1 MDPKLVLK
9 TCVFCVLF
17 VMTLGMYMIFDIN
30 VHCIFYVINYQCQT
44 EIDTKHPL
52 VKGIRICPID
62 GARPFPRGNVNPL
75 NCCSLTYCLIVKLTC
90 HCLKLKSGICI
101 YLQV

>member
-17 VMTLGMYMIFDIN
+17 VMTIGMSYDFNIN

-44 EIDTKHPL
+44 ERDTKHPW
-52 VKGIRICPID
+52 VMGKWVCPNN

-75 NCCSLTYCLIVKLTC
+75 NCCSLTYCLLN
-90 HCLKLKSGICI
+90 
-101 YLQV
+101 